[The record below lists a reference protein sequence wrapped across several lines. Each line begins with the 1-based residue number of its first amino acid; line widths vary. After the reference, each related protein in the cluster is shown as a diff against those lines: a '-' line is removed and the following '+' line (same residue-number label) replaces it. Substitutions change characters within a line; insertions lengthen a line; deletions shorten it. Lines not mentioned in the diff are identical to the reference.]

1 MRIIRA
7 KGEQRRLVGED
18 GEFQGV
24 IEAGNWVLNIEREKS
39 KSQREKEYIIFVKN
53 SDIVK
58 KDYSLTRICIKDNKN
73 RSE

>member
-24 IEAGNWVLNIEREKS
+24 IEAGNWTLNVEREKS
-39 KSQREKEYIIFVKN
+39 KSQREKEY
-53 SDIVK
+53 DICK
-58 KDYSLTRICIKDNKN
+58 KL
-73 RSE
+73 

>member
-24 IEAGNWVLNIEREKS
+24 IEAGNWALNIEREKS

-53 SDIVK
+53 SDIIK
-58 KDYSLTRICIKDNKN
+58 KDYSLTRICIKGNKN

>member
-24 IEAGNWVLNIEREKS
+24 IEAGNWALNIEREKS
-39 KSQREKEYIIFVKN
+39 KSQREKEYIIFVKKIGKSSMGN
-53 SDIVK
+53 ER
-58 KDYSLTRICIKDNKN
+58 YSIFYFLQLLRYI
-73 RSE
+73 

>member
-24 IEAGNWVLNIEREKS
+24 IEAGNWALNIERKKS
-39 KSQREKEYIIFVKN
+39 KSKREKEYMIFVKN

-58 KDYSLTRICIKDNKN
+58 KDYSLTCICIKNNKN
-73 RSE
+73 KSE

>member
-24 IEAGNWVLNIEREKS
+24 IEAENWALNIEREKS

-53 SDIVK
+53 SDIIK
-58 KDYSLTRICIKDNKN
+58 KDYSLTRICIKGNKN